1 MKTIRSKEEKEK
13 LIEDY
18 KSSALSI
25 NEWCVL
31 NSIPRSTMV
40 GWLNAR
46 KRKSGKDKKNT
57 KFIEVTPP
65 VTCNNKQESPIVI
78 AYNNFK
84 ISVHGD
90 TDFGLLENT
99 LRVVSSLNV

>member
-31 NSIPRSTMV
+31 NSIPRSTMA
-40 GWLNAR
+40 GWLYAKEHKSDKEKTNA
-46 KRKSGKDKKNT
+46 
-57 KFIEVTPP
+57 KFIEVTTP
-65 VTCNNKQESPIVI
+65 VIYHTKQESPIVI
-78 AYNNFK
+78 AYKDFK
-84 ISVHGD
+84 ISIHGD

-99 LRVVSSLNV
+99 LRVVASLNV